1 MRMLGG
7 SDKNKDELA
16 RLVGEL
22 ELADK
27 ARKRL
32 AAELAQAH
40 VNAAALT
47 LQIDQGKAELE
58 AVKAALVK
66 CRQRQK
72 ASVDRANRF
81 KAKLAGPAA
90 D

>member
-1 MRMLGG
+1 MRMFGV
-7 SDKNKDELA
+7 SDKDKDELA
-16 RLVGEL
+16 RLGGEL

-40 VNAAALT
+40 LHAAALT
-47 LQIDQGKAELE
+47 LQMEQGKAELE

-66 CRQRQK
+66 CRLRQN

-81 KAKLAGPAA
+81 KAKLVAQAA

>member
-7 SDKNKDELA
+7 SDKNKEALA

-27 ARKRL
+27 VRKRL
-32 AAELAQAH
+32 ATELAQAH
-40 VNAAALT
+40 VDAAALT
-47 LQIDQGKAELE
+47 SQIDQGKAELE

-81 KAKLAGPAA
+81 KAKLASPPA